1 MEKRIKKAP
10 TAIEAQSSNYSTSN
24 NSYMNKHILKKFNEN
39 VKYQYEIIDLIEKAK
54 EASLSQLLCMIQ
66 EAKEE
71 IGKAVI
77 IAKLEDIR
85 DERFGYV

>member
-1 MEKRIKKAP
+1 MKKHNKKAP
-10 TAIEAQSSNYSTSN
+10 ILSEQVTKSN
-24 NSYMNKHILKKFNEN
+24 KLILRKFDEN

-71 IGKAVI
+71 IGKSNVVE
-77 IAKLEDIR
+77 KLYSILN
-85 DERFGYV
+85 ERFKYV